1 MQKQKRTP
9 GKIEKASEDRFE
21 LVLTVVNR
29 GFSSEVM
36 EAATKSGAT
45 GGTML
50 NARGT
55 YKEVKTILGMK
66 IEPEK
71 EVVLI
76 VVNKQIAKEVIEEIY
91 KRCGLSTPGAGIC
104 FALPIS
110 QITGLRFK

>member
-1 MQKQKRTP
+1 MQKTKKTS
-9 GKIEKASEDRFE
+9 GKIEKTSENQFE
-21 LVLTVVNR
+21 LILTVVNR

-36 EAATKSGAT
+36 EAATKKGAT

-76 VVNKQIAKEVIEEIY
+76 VVNKQIAKEIIEAIY
-91 KRCGLSTPGAGIC
+91 NRCGLSTPGAGIC
-104 FALPIS
+104 LALPIS